1 MLPPRVGRL
10 VRYLVGSSFG
20 REGRRLAGSPGG
32 NIMKVNEIFYSIQGE
47 SSFAGRPF
55 AFIRL
60 AECNL
65 RCTYCDTAYAFYEST
80 EMSIPEILGK
90 IEAFPTR
97 FVLVT
102 GGEPMLQE
110 AVHELFRQLL
120 ERGYDILVETGGQI
134 SLAEVDPRVHKI
146 VDFKCPSSGMEAHNH
161 YENVR
166 YLNAEDEVKFVVAD
180 RNDFD
185 WSCEI
190 IRRYD
195 LTARVS
201 NVLFSPVYTKVSYAD
216 MADWVLS
223 CGLPVR
229 MQLQLHKIIWPEIQK
244 R

>member
-1 MLPPRVGRL
+1 
-10 VRYLVGSSFG
+10 
-20 REGRRLAGSPGG
+20 
-32 NIMKVNEIFYSIQGE
+32 MKVNEVFYSIQGE

-65 RCTYCDTAYAFYEST
+65 RCAYCDTTYAFHEST
-80 EMSIPEILGK
+80 EIAIPEILGK

-97 FVLVT
+97 FILVT
-102 GGEPMLQE
+102 GGEPMLQKS
-110 AVHELFRQLL
+110 VHELFQQLL
-120 ERGYDILVETGGQI
+120 GRGYTVLVETGGQI
-134 SLAEVDPRVHKI
+134 SLAAVDPRVHKI
-146 VDFKCPSSGMEAHNH
+146 MDFKCPSSGMEAHNY

-166 YLNAEDEVKFVVAD
+166 YLTPGDEVKFVVMD
-180 RNDFD
+180 RNDFE

-201 NVLFSPVYTKVSYAD
+201 DVWFSPVHSKVSYAD
-216 MADWVLS
+216 VADWVLK

-229 MQLQLHKIIWPEIQK
+229 MQLQLHKILWPGIQ
-244 R
+244 RGV